1 MFSEKRGN
9 VLHGVL
15 LIALFSCSAF
25 YIAEFQFIKQL
36 SFSPLIVGII
46 LGMLYANSLKP
57 FAGDVGSGYP
67 VFVLSK
73 CFVRVSYYMGL
84 S

>member
-25 YIAEFQFIKQL
+25 YIAEFQFVKQM

-46 LGMLYANSLKP
+46 LGMLYANRRGFRVSC
-57 FAGDVGSGYP
+57 
-67 VFVLSK
+67 FVLSK
-73 CFVRVSYYMGL
+73 YFVRVSYYMGL

>member
-25 YIAEFQFIKQL
+25 YIAEFQFVKQM

-46 LGMLYANSLKP
+46 LGIRQQPEKP

-67 VFVLSK
+67 VL
-73 CFVRVSYYMGL
+73 Y
-84 S
+84 